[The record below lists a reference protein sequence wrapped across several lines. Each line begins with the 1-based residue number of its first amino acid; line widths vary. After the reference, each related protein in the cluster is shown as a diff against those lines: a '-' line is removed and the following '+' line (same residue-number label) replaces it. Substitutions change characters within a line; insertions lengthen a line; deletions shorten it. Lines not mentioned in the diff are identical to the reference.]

1 MSGIDLDFEGD
12 AESAPPV
19 QNCSI
24 CGKHLSRYN
33 STGVCF
39 HHPDIKKAQRQANQ
53 LEKANQIQLRALAI
67 QASHA
72 RLAEQKLAENE
83 KERIRQDLIFDL
95 VCNEFGMS
103 RDEITQPGR
112 KAVFVEARQVL
123 MYLLYNDTSLSYP
136 AIGEFLGGR
145 DHTTVIHGANKI
157 ESELQIC
164 LELKDRIQR
173 LRSHY
178 QRPD

>member
-1 MSGIDLDFEGD
+1 MFDIDLDFAGD

-33 STGVCF
+33 NTGVCF
-39 HHPDIKKAQRQANQ
+39 HHPDIKKAQRQAKQ
-53 LEKANQIQLRALAI
+53 LEKATQSQLRAMAI

-72 RLAEQKLAENE
+72 RLAEEKLAENE
-83 KERIRQDLIFDL
+83 KKRIRQDLIFDL

-103 RDEITQPGR
+103 RDEIIRPGR
-112 KAVFVEARQVL
+112 KAVLAEARQVL

-157 ESELQIC
+157 ESEL
-164 LELKDRIQR
+164 LTDRELSARVER
-173 LRSHY
+173 LRSRY
-178 QRPD
+178 